1 MHSSLS
7 IPFLGTGESM
17 LTLAV
22 GVLWISEHIHVGALT
37 CVVRGTYV

>member
-7 IPFLGTGESM
+7 IPFLGTGESV

-22 GVLWISEHIHVGALT
+22 GLLWISERIHVGALT
-37 CVVRGTYV
+37 CG